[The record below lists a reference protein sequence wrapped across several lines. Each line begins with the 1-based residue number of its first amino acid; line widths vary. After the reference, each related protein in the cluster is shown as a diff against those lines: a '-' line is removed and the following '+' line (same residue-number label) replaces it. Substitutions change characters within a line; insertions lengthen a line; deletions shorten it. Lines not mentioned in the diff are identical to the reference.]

1 MWVERPRHIRVGGDS
16 SWGSLGQAKGRPAS
30 GRDSGCVASAAAA
43 RFAPMPP
50 VDDETRN
57 DQPPGEPEHDE
68 PDGDD
73 GDDQLVLGG
82 DDEDDDD
89 DNEVAEEEVAA
100 AAAAIELVVLPIACT
115 NDGKGAPLCMGIQRW
130 WAQELATRG
139 AKAAAPVFTAMA
151 QQGKRQ
157 VPALMVFREAWTD
170 ARALDGIARFPNAK
184 RGLITNMRV
193 DDDSVGCELRLVRI
207 EPLPAPAA
215 APPAATPLAEG
226 EEPKPEPEAPTH
238 QLVELERW
246 SWSSTG
252 TELPEKLFEVLGK
265 LAGHCGV
272 TVEETTWQAA
282 FGTANNAALT
292 SFLVGLG
299 NLSALQGRCVPTTPD
314 QLLAALVDAIN
325 RDPTMDAAMQAL
337 HIMTDILVNNPIDQS
352 AIPLSLQALNVA
364 ASRRQKDQSAFH
376 HLASLLRRLGDL
388 GSSVQAFNQAF
399 NLDPTHEGVAVQFID
414 TLRNA
419 GDKANAFKVAQF
431 AAERGNESPKVI
443 ARLASLMIEHDQF
456 DEAEP
461 FLRRAIEEGKVPAAY
476 GDLANVLWDRDGGEA
491 GGEDRAEALALLR
504 AAVDLPTLAKS
515 ALDMLL
521 DLHEEEKNEEARIL
535 LLRAA
540 ERHPTDATVLRYV
553 STMYLEGDD
562 PAMARDYLEKLLALP
577 RRTLDDDAF
586 ARRGRLTLDID
597 DFEERYD
604 AAIEQVR
611 SSDAKQQVEAAKF
624 LREAIARDP
633 RFWQPHLMLALAVRE
648 AEGDDAALA
657 HLGNAVRLRP
667 NDAEIRNLLVAIYRK
682 QGRPRDAVE
691 HLRAVVALNPR
702 EIDPVILLAATLRD
716 ANMFEEA
723 RQVCRAALQML
734 PNHPEFTRIL
744 GGLPAAPAGEDD
756 DAEA

>member
-1 MWVERPRHIRVGGDS
+1 
-16 SWGSLGQAKGRPAS
+16 
-30 GRDSGCVASAAAA
+30 
-43 RFAPMPP
+43 MPP
-50 VDDETRN
+50 EDDDKRSI
-57 DQPPGEPEHDE
+57 PPNGEAD
-68 PDGDD
+68 DDADDADDDADD
-73 GDDQLVLGG
+73 GALMVEDG

-89 DNEVAEEEVAA
+89 AEEEAVAEAA
-100 AAAAIELVVLPIACT
+100 AGIELVVLPIACT
-115 NDGKGAPLCMGIQRW
+115 NEGKGAPLCMGIQRW
-130 WAQELATRG
+130 WAQELASRG

-157 VPALMVFREAWTD
+157 VPALMVFREPWTD
-170 ARALDGIARFPNAK
+170 ARAIDGIARFPNAK
-184 RGLITNMRV
+184 RGLITNMRI
-193 DDDSVGCELRLVRI
+193 DDDSVGCELRLVKV
-207 EPLPAPAA
+207 EAYAEGETPAPAEGA
-215 APPAATPLAEG
+215 EPA
-226 EEPKPEPEAPTH
+226 TH
-238 QLVELERW
+238 KLTEIERW
-246 SWSSTG
+246 SWSANG
-252 TELPEKLFEVLGK
+252 AELPERLFEAFVR

-272 TVEETTWQAA
+272 TVEEADWKAA
-282 FGTANNAALT
+282 FGTANNSALT

-325 RDPTMDAAMQAL
+325 RDPGMDAAMQAL

-376 HLASLLRRLGDL
+376 HLAALLRRLGDI

-431 AAERGNESPKVI
+431 AAERGNESPKVL
-443 ARLASLMIEHDQF
+443 ARLGSLMLEHDQF

-461 FLRRAIEEGKVPAAY
+461 FLRRAIEEGNVPAAY
-476 GDLANVLWDRDGGEA
+476 GDLANVLWDRDGGDS
-491 GGEDRAEALALLR
+491 GGEDREEAMSLLR
-504 AAVDLPTLAKS
+504 AAVELPSLAKS
-515 ALDMLL
+515 VLDMLL
-521 DLHEEEKNEEARIL
+521 DLHEEEKNEEATVL

-553 STMYLEGDD
+553 ATMYLEGDD
-562 PAMARDYLEKLLALP
+562 PQKAREYLEKLLALP

-586 ARRGRLTLDID
+586 ARRGMLTLDLD

-611 SSDAKQQVEAAKF
+611 SGNAKQQLEAAKF
-624 LREAIARDP
+624 LREIIARDP

-648 AEGDDAALA
+648 SEGDDAALA

-667 NDAEIRNLLVAIYRK
+667 NDAEIRNLLVAILRK

-702 EIDPVILLAATLRD
+702 DVEPVVLLAATLRD
-716 ANMFEEA
+716 ANMYGEA
-723 RQVCRAALQML
+723 RQVCKAALQML
-734 PNHPEFTRIL
+734 PNHPEFKRIL
-744 GGLPAAPAGEDD
+744 DGLPAPAAGEDD
-756 DAEA
+756 DDDDGQA

>member
-1 MWVERPRHIRVGGDS
+1 MPPADDENRNDKPPGD
-16 SWGSLGQAKGRPAS
+16 APTTAN
-30 GRDSGCVASAAAA
+30 GRDDG
-43 RFAPMPP
+43 
-50 VDDETRN
+50 
-57 DQPPGEPEHDE
+57 
-68 PDGDD
+68 GDD
-73 GDDQLVLGG
+73 GGDDQDDDG
-82 DDEDDDD
+82 DGDAFVMGDDDD
-89 DNEVAEEEVAA
+89 DDDDGEVDEASVAV

-151 QQGKRQ
+151 KQGKRQ

-184 RGLITNMRV
+184 RGLVTNMRV
-193 DDDSVGCELRLVRI
+193 DDDAVGCELRLVRVEAI
-207 EPLPAPAA
+207 PEAELP
-215 APPAATPLAEG
+215 PPPPVVEG
-226 EEPKPEPEAPTH
+226 EEAPEPVTH
-238 QLVELERW
+238 RLVEIERW
-246 SWSSTG
+246 SWSSSG
-252 TELPEKLFEVLGK
+252 AELPERLFEVLGK
-265 LAGHCGV
+265 LAGHVGV
-272 TVEETTWQAA
+272 TVDEPDWKAA

-325 RDPTMDAAMQAL
+325 RDPAMDAAMQAL

-376 HLASLLRRLGDL
+376 HLASLLRRLGDV
-388 GSSVQAFNQAF
+388 GSAVQAFNQAF

-431 AAERGNESPKVI
+431 AAERGNESPKVL
-443 ARLASLMIEHDQF
+443 ARLGSLMIEHDQF
-456 DEAEP
+456 DESEP

-476 GDLANVLWDRDGGEA
+476 GDLANVLWDRDGGDA
-491 GGEDRAEALALLR
+491 GGEDREEALALLR
-504 AAVDLPTLAKS
+504 AAVDLPSLAKS

-521 DLHEEEKNEEARIL
+521 DLHEEEKNEEATLL

-562 PAMARDYLEKLLALP
+562 PPKARDTLEKLLALP

-586 ARRGRLTLDID
+586 ARRGRLTLDVE

-604 AAIEQVR
+604 AAIDHVR
-611 SSDAKQQVEAAKF
+611 SNDAARQTEAAKF
-624 LREAIARDP
+624 LRELIEKDP
-633 RFWQPHLMLALAVRE
+633 RFWQPHLMLALAVRQT
-648 AEGDDAALA
+648 EGDDAALA

-667 NDAEIRNLLVAIYRK
+667 NDAEIRNLLVAILRK
-682 QGRPRDAVE
+682 QGRPKDAVE

-702 EIDPVILLAATLRD
+702 EIEPVVLLASTLRD
-716 ANMFEEA
+716 ANMFGEA

-734 PNHPEFTRIL
+734 PDHLEFKRIL
-744 GGLPAAPAGEDD
+744 DGLPAAAPGEDD
-756 DAEA
+756 DDDDAEV